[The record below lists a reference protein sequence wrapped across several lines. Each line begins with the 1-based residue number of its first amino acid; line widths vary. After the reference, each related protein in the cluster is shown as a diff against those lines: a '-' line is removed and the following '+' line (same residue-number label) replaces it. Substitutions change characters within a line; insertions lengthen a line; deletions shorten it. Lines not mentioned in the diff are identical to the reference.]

1 MSLAGSEL
9 ERGGV
14 SEMVGGTS
22 SGWDICVRDLAAEF
36 LVGLGERS
44 KCFLGLES
52 RSVCPVWV

>member
-1 MSLAGSEL
+1 MSLAGSEV

-14 SEMVGGTS
+14 LEMVGGTS
-22 SGWDICVRDLAAEF
+22 SGWDICVRDLAEEF
-36 LVGLGERS
+36 LVGLEERS